1 MSLEKR
7 QLGDRSR
14 LHGHEPVIW
23 PRQRNGV
30 HRHSPPGDRPWMH
43 FPRHGRGLR
52 PDIVPIPGTKRVPYL
67 EENIAAASITL
78 DAAQMGVLDD
88 ALAPGKVAGPRYN
101 RTVMSMVDR

>member
-1 MSLEKR
+1 M
-7 QLGDRSR
+7 
-14 LHGHEPVIW
+14 
-23 PRQRNGV
+23 
-30 HRHSPPGDRPWMH
+30 
-43 FPRHGRGLR
+43 
-52 PDIVPIPGTKRVPYL
+52 PIPGTKRVPYL